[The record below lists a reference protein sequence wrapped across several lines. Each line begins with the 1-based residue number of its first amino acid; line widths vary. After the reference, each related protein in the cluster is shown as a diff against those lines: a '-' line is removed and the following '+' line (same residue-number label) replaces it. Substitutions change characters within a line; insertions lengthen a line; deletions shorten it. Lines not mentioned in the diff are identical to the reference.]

1 MNRIMLV
8 DDHKILRDGLRSLL
22 EDQADM
28 IVVGEAA
35 DGVAAVREAERL
47 RPDVVVMDVAI
58 PLLNGMDATRKLK
71 ANVPA
76 IKVIALSMHSD
87 RRLVAG
93 MLDAGA
99 CGYLL
104 KNAAFEELATA
115 VRTVVDNR
123 TYLSPAI
130 SDVVI
135 EAYRSA
141 RQSEQTGTDCVLTPR
156 EREVLQLIAEGHN
169 TKRIAG
175 IMQVS
180 VKTVETHR
188 KHLMERL
195 GIYSIAELTKF
206 AVREGLTTLSQS

>member
-115 VRTVVDNR
+115 VRTVIDNR

-141 RQSEQTGTDCVLTPR
+141 RQSEQAGTDCVLTPR

-206 AVREGLTTLSQS
+206 AVREGLTTLSKS